1 MPLFLAML
9 RSETASEPDRMVAAL
24 DGLNAYQSAPRA
36 PRPHPMPA
44 IAAAGRAML
53 RDYGGSGRPV
63 VVVPSLIN
71 PPDVLDLL
79 PEVSLL
85 RWLATQGVR
94 PLLVDWGTPSPD
106 EKSLGIAGH
115 VETLLLPL
123 MEAAGRDAAL
133 AGYCLGGTMALA
145 AAAIRPPASLTL
157 IAAPWRFTG
166 FPDEARRGMIELWQQ
181 VQPTA
186 EAMGLLPVE
195 VLQSAFWRLD
205 PRRTVEKFVAFGRA
219 ARGEDAIRRFVA
231 LEDWA
236 NDGAPLTPAAGQ
248 ELAETMFE
256 QDATGAGLWSV
267 AGQRIDPTALAC
279 PVLDIVSTTDRI
291 VPAASAT
298 GVGRRVT
305 LAQGHVGMIV
315 GGRARASLWE
325 PLAQW
330 LTRPHED

>member
-1 MPLFLAML
+1 
-9 RSETASEPDRMVAAL
+9 
-24 DGLNAYQSAPRA
+24 
-36 PRPHPMPA
+36 
-44 IAAAGRAML
+44 ML
-53 RDYGGSGRPV
+53 RDYGGAGRPV

-94 PLLVDWGTPSPD
+94 PLLIDWGTPSPD
-106 EKSLGIAGH
+106 ERELGIAGH

-123 MEAAGRDAAL
+123 LEAAGRDAAL
-133 AGYCLGGTMALA
+133 VGYCLGGTMALA
-145 AAAIRPPASLTL
+145 AASIRPPASLTM
-157 IAAPWRFTG
+157 IAAPWHFAG
-166 FPDEARRGMIELWQQ
+166 FPDEARRGLHELWQQ
-181 VQPTA
+181 AQPAT
-186 EAMGLLPVE
+186 ESLGVLPVE

-219 ARGEDAIRRFVA
+219 ERDEAAVRRFVA

-248 ELAETMFE
+248 DLAEAMFE
-256 QDATGAGLWSV
+256 RNETGNGRWEV
-267 AGQRIDPTALAC
+267 AGQRIDPAALAC

-298 GVGRRVT
+298 GVGTRLT

-315 GGRARASLWE
+315 GGRARESLWQ
-325 PLAQW
+325 PLAEW
-330 LTRPHED
+330 LTHPHNA